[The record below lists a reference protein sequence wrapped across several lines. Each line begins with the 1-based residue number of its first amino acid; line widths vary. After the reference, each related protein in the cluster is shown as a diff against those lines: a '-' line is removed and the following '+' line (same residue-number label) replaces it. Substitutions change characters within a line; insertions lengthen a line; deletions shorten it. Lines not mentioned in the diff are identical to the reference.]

1 MTFRGDFFCDELALV
16 YAIIYTII
24 YTIINRSYETIIGK

>member
-24 YTIINRSYETIIGK
+24 NRSYETIIGK